1 MISIIIKTA
10 THVFDQDATQEGGSA
25 VMEAADELLLCL
37 VMKLSEMQLR
47 SLYRK
52 IREWRGDL
60 DESNPEQSAARRSA
74 FWRFSSTLSKQLK
87 SIYLSCLTTVFS
99 DAIDELEMAASCLS
113 KKDAIKKSG
122 GKKKQRLS
130 SGAENTRFETSSL
143 QALKNLL
150 LCLEVSLRSD
160 AHEGGVWIREMESQR
175 YDKILEPLGK
185 LLHCQLPSDS
195 SNNAFETI
203 VQGKESQSGSVVE
216 CLVALATAAG
226 DEQLWKPLNHSVLQ
240 ACSDEN
246 RLEVRKAGV
255 SCLLSLI
262 NSIGEEYMVL
272 IPECLPIISELLEDP
287 DEEVAGTAQECISQS
302 EELLGE
308 SLQDSLH

>member
-1 MISIIIKTA
+1 
-10 THVFDQDATQEGGSA
+10 
-25 VMEAADELLLCL
+25 
-37 VMKLSEMQLR
+37 
-47 SLYRK
+47 
-52 IREWRGDL
+52 
-60 DESNPEQSAARRSA
+60 
-74 FWRFSSTLSKQLK
+74 
-87 SIYLSCLTTVFS
+87 
-99 DAIDELEMAASCLS
+99 MAAFCLS
-113 KKDAIKKSG
+113 HMNSVKKYN

-130 SGAENTRFETSSL
+130 SSEEKVTFQSSSL

-150 LCLEVSLRSD
+150 LCLEISLRSD
-160 AHEGGVWIREMESQR
+160 AHEGGAWIRELESQR
-175 YDKILEPLGK
+175 YEKLLEPLGK
-185 LLHCQLPSDS
+185 LLFCQLPSTTS
-195 SNNAFETI
+195 GITFETL
-203 VQGKESQSGSVVE
+203 VQESEPQSGSVVE

-226 DEQLWKPLNHSVLQ
+226 DEQLWKPLNHSVVQ

-272 IPECLPIISELLEDP
+272 IPECLPILSELLEDP

-308 SLQDSLH
+308 SLQESLR

>member
-1 MISIIIKTA
+1 
-10 THVFDQDATQEGGSA
+10 
-25 VMEAADELLLCL
+25 
-37 VMKLSEMQLR
+37 
-47 SLYRK
+47 
-52 IREWRGDL
+52 
-60 DESNPEQSAARRSA
+60 
-74 FWRFSSTLSKQLK
+74 
-87 SIYLSCLTTVFS
+87 
-99 DAIDELEMAASCLS
+99 MAASCLS

-130 SGAENTRFETSSL
+130 SGAENIRFETSSL

-175 YDKILEPLGK
+175 YDKILGPLGK
-185 LLHCQLPSDS
+185 LLHCQLPSNS

-203 VQGKESQSGSVVE
+203 VQGNESQSGSVVE

-287 DEEVAGTAQECISQS
+287 DEEVAGTAQECISHS